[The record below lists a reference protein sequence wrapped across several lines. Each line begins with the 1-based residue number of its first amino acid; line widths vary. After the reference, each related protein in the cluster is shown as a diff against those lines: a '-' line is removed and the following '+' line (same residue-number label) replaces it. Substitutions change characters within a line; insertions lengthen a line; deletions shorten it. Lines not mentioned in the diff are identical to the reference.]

1 MLILLAKDPKKLAT
15 SYKIVIYVDNN
26 RKEGVILNLVQAYQ
40 RYPKAHLTTMDKL
53 QAVEAVYKLTSDTE
67 GLKEFWESL

>member
-1 MLILLAKDPKKLAT
+1 MLILLAKDPEKVDA
-15 SYKIVIYVDNN
+15 SYKIVIYVDNT
-26 RKEGVILNLVQAYQ
+26 RKEEIVRNLVQAFQ
-40 RYPKAHLTTMDKL
+40 QYPKAHLTSMDRL